1 MNALSPALIAEWVGR
16 EQSETDIASPRDA
29 QRLAAAVGRTAAP
42 AAGEPLPACW
52 HWALFQPLVPNNEL
66 GPDGHPKA
74 GEFLPALPLPRRMFT
89 GIEVETQAPL
99 LLGDTIRRRSV
110 IEAITPKEG
119 KSGALVFVT
128 MRHTWEGERSGVIVE
143 KHSFVYRGADS
154 GKEKPASPLV
164 PASEPAWS
172 WQEDIKADPVLVFRF
187 AAAVFN
193 AHRIHYDRPYATEVE
208 HYAERLVP
216 GRLAALLLLE
226 ALGRRTSRAVTRFAF
241 QAKKPIW
248 VGETMTLEGISAEA
262 DKIDLRVR
270 TGQGA
275 SAMQASAVLAN

>member
-16 EQSETDIASPRDA
+16 ERSETDIACPRDA
-29 QRLAAAVGRTAAP
+29 QRLAAALGRTAAP
-42 AAGEPLPACW
+42 VAGDPLPACW
-52 HWALFQPLVPNNEL
+52 HWMLFQPMVPNNEL

-99 LLGDTIRRRSV
+99 LLGDTIRRHSV

-143 KHSFVYRGADS
+143 KHSFVYRGVDS
-154 GKEKPASPLV
+154 GKEKPVSTS
-164 PASEPAWS
+164 ASEAAWF
-172 WQEDIKADPVLVFRF
+172 WREEIKADPVLVFRF

-208 HYAERLVP
+208 RYAERLVP

-226 ALGRRTSRAVTRFAF
+226 ALGRRTPRAVARFAF

-248 VGETMTLEGISAEA
+248 VGETMILEGMSAEA
-262 DKIDLRVR
+262 GKIDLRVR
-270 TGQGA
+270 TAQGTC
-275 SAMQASAVLAN
+275 AMQASAVFAN

>member
-16 EQSETDIASPRDA
+16 ERSETDMACPRDA
-29 QRLAAAVGRTAAP
+29 QRLAAVLGRTVAP
-42 AAGEPLPACW
+42 ADGEPLPACW
-52 HWALFQPLVPNNEL
+52 HWMLFQPMVPNNEL

-89 GIEVETQAPL
+89 GIEVKTQAPL
-99 LLGDTIRRRSV
+99 LLGDTIRRRSA

-128 MRHTWEGERSGVIVE
+128 MRHIWEGKRSGVIVE

-154 GKEKPASPLV
+154 DKGKPASPPA
-164 PASEPAWS
+164 PASEPAWL
-172 WQEDIKADPVLVFRF
+172 WQEAIKADPVLVFRF

-226 ALGRRTSRAVTRFAF
+226 ALGRRTPRALARFAF

-248 VGETMTLEGISAEA
+248 VGETMTLEGMSAEA
-262 DKIDLRVR
+262 DRVDLRIR
-270 TGQGA
+270 TGHGT
-275 SAMQASAVLAN
+275 SAMQASAVFAT